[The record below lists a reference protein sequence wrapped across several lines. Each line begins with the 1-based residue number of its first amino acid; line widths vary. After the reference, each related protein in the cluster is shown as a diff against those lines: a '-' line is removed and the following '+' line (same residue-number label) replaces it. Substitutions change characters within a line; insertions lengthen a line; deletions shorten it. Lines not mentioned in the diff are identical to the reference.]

1 MIINKKHLFYLLL
14 VLSLFILLNL
24 FKIQKVLATDAVVQT
39 IRNGDVLDATPV
51 NNNDQ
56 NLASVIN
63 GKLDSNNITDGS
75 LKAIDLE
82 NNINLN
88 SKLLTG
94 SIGFDKASTDWFN
107 ANYPVYKNTGL
118 NAIDLR
124 ISSRLLNSAG
134 TLDLSGNAITGYYLS
149 NTLFDTGLS
158 FNQPDSKV
166 YVKVDAAY
174 NTYDV
179 ADSIYGTIT
188 FNDTKQL
195 TLQASVSLDGG
206 TTYLQPNIAISAN
219 ANDRLQTINKLSIVS
234 AINEVYNNSKTNY
247 IPLGNTFSSKFE
259 LTEDIWDTVTFYA
272 YLTREEEYNKNAG
285 NDTGQSE
292 IFWHW
297 YDASIYG
304 SSINWDSYVLIKPD
318 TLYFCFRAIAPTAIT
333 TFYIS
338 VNDSLVYNS
347 SINLSSSLLV
357 DELNIKNLFKLHNKT
372 SPDKWSIACMYHG
385 TGTNAS
391 IKIAFKNAMVAL
403 KE

>member
-1 MIINKKHLFYLLL
+1 MTINKKNLFYFLL

-24 FKIQKVLATDAVVQT
+24 LKIQNVLATDAVVQT

-63 GKLDSNNITDGS
+63 GKLDSNNIIDGS
-75 LKAIDLE
+75 LKAIDFE

-219 ANDRLQTINKLSIVS
+219 ANDSLQTTNKLSIVS

-247 IPLGNTFSSKFE
+247 IPLGNTFERTFTC
-259 LTEDIWDTVTFYA
+259 LNGDYNWDTTTFYGFI
-272 YLTREEEYNKNAG
+272 TRENEYNKLVN
-285 NDTGQSE
+285 NDTFQST
-292 IFWHW
+292 IISIDTNIM
-297 YDASIYG
+297 YNASNRKLLTNIY
-304 SSINWDSYVLIKPD
+304 SD
-318 TLYFCFRAIAPTAIT
+318 TLYIFNLTQIHGTLT
-333 TFYIS
+333 YYLS
-338 VNDSLVYNS
+338 VNDSLVYSGSHKNFEEYYGQ
-347 SINLSSSLLV
+347 I
-357 DELNIKNLFKLHNKT
+357 NIKNLFKLYNKT
-372 SPDKWSIACMYHG
+372 TPDKWTLSYWWDSANTPNILIC
-385 TGTNAS
+385 
-391 IKIAFKNAMVAL
+391 FKNAMVAL